1 MARELK
7 ATVRSETGR
16 HAAERLRRQNVVPA
30 VIYREGKPGTNLSL
44 DESEWVKVLSSG
56 QRVVTL
62 KMDGGDRSALIKD
75 VQYNHLG
82 TKTLHVD
89 FNELKAGQKVRL
101 AVSVVLKG
109 VPKGAS
115 VGGHLNH
122 VMHTIHVECLPEHIP
137 ERVTID
143 VEPMELDDILHIRD
157 VKLAAELHA
166 IDDPNLVVCSVHE
179 PRHEEVAVAPVEGAP
194 TEPEVI
200 TAKKEEA
207 PAEGAAGAPAGGPPP
222 KGEAKKEEKKK

>member
-16 HAAERLRRQNVVPA
+16 HAAERLRRQNLVPG

-44 DESEWVKVLSSG
+44 DESEWTKVLSSG
-56 QRVVTL
+56 QRDVTL
-62 KMDGGDRSALIKD
+62 
-75 VQYNHLG
+75 
-82 TKTLHVD
+82 
-89 FNELKAGQKVRL
+89 
-101 AVSVVLKG
+101 
-109 VPKGAS
+109 P
-115 VGGHLNH
+115 
-122 VMHTIHVECLPEHIP
+122 
-137 ERVTID
+137 
-143 VEPMELDDILHIRD
+143 
-157 VKLAAELHA
+157 AELHA

-207 PAEGAAGAPAGGPPP
+207 PAEGAAAAAAGGPPP